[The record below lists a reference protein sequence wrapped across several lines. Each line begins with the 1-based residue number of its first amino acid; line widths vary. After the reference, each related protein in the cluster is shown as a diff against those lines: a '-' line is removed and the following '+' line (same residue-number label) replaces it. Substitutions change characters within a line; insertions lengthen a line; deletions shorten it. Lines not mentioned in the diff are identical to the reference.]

1 MLQDALV
8 DFVSF
13 TAIEDA
19 GASRIAVGNWAASIK
34 LWIAPGLDNG
44 ASTAGKDEGE
54 SGNAIS
60 RAKAIGFL
68 AATLELLNKDLL
80 KADQVE
86 LLIGFFGSMFSN
98 DHKAGIT
105 PSAMALKQLITA
117 KYFSPALGVKIVE
130 DVSKMKED
138 FRLQTAA
145 TRLEV
150 YQLLLSHVR
159 TPEIVGE
166 LQHKYGASS
175 GFILDLL
182 NMCQHERDPRNLLVW
197 FEILQTLLV
206 EYPASDEVTDEVFKT
221 FSNYFPITLREST
234 TPIGVTPEDLKRAL
248 RGCFSAH
255 SRLRRLAF
263 PYLIQRLDQ
272 GDSMKV
278 TVKVCNR
285 PSM

>member
-1 MLQDALV
+1 M
-8 DFVSF
+8 
-13 TAIEDA
+13 
-19 GASRIAVGNWAASIK
+19 GNWAASIK

-44 ASTAGKDEGE
+44 AATAGKTEGE
-54 SGNAIS
+54 SGNAIA

-68 AATLELLNKDLL
+68 AATLHFLNKDLL

-86 LLIGFFGSMFSN
+86 LLVGFFGSMFSN

-105 PSAMALKQLITA
+105 PSSDALKQLATA
-117 KYFSPALGVKIVE
+117 KNFKPEMGVKIIE

-150 YQLLLSHVR
+150 YELLRSLINDSAIA
-159 TPEIVGE
+159 EE

-175 GFILDLL
+175 GFVLDLL
-182 NMCQHERDPRNLLVW
+182 SMCQHERDPKNLLVW
-197 FEILQTLLV
+197 FQIIQTLV
-206 EYPASDEVTDEVFKT
+206 AEYSPSDDVTDEIFKT

-234 TPIGVTPEDLKRAL
+234 TPIGVTPEELKTAL

-255 SRLRRLAF
+255 QRLARLAF

-278 TVKVCNR
+278 TVKVCNIVTQMSKR
-285 PSM
+285 DTDCLRTIFS